1 MYVRS
6 ATRTG
11 NCSLILIL
19 ARPHQANAQ
28 TLRSAGVLQ
37 RAGPETSHLQ
47 GLPPLP
53 IHLLPNLCVKSSYRL
68 PVCHN
73 DYVDSIE
80 SAGPEPL
87 PSLLTSTAVGS
98 YRGKFNF
105 RHACPVNDCA
115 LRHCRVLLRAP
126 LYPQRKE
133 KENQI
138 NGLSTSV
145 EPLIVQGMTQQRAI
159 PFFVRPA

>member
-1 MYVRS
+1 MHKRCDQLES
-6 ATRTG
+6 FRGLDLKA
-11 NCSLILIL
+11 LIY
-19 ARPHQANAQ
+19 
-28 TLRSAGVLQ
+28 
-37 RAGPETSHLQ
+37 RAC
-47 GLPPLP
+47 PPLP
-53 IHLLPNLCVKSSYRL
+53 IHLLPTLCVKSSYRL

-87 PSLLTSTAVGS
+87 PSLLTPTAVGS

-145 EPLIVQGMTQQRAI
+145 EPLIVQGMTGNPPVFSIHQK
-159 PFFVRPA
+159 